1 MSVIHESDR
10 RTCNTKHGT
19 FGARERAAAVQGE
32 QSIISRSG
40 PPGSRMEMMLSLLY
54 DIPVKVLSNTARAL
68 VTMEASPDAILKRN
82 KW

>member
-1 MSVIHESDR
+1 MSPIDVLVI
-10 RTCNTKHGT
+10 
-19 FGARERAAAVQGE
+19 
-32 QSIISRSG
+32 QSMALLALASGLLRCRVSSQLSRSG